1 MIGELSDIDK
11 KVVHSETVPYLEH
24 LADIGYIKSFRWLA
38 DYYNNKIG
46 NISDYKKAKQL
57 YFEGMLFDNDEHCRK
72 EYARISIKVN
82 NHFDSNPIQNA
93 IRMIAFDTDEEK
105 VNFNRT
111 IIAKYI
117 LEGKIKEYKRDSAFA
132 ILSNIGFLQNEITDY
147 LLGECVLNGIGTEKN
162 VIVAEYILENA
173 VREMKIKLK
182 YWDYDRIIEKSLNVK
197 KDEYVQI
204 FQIAKSLLCQAREM
218 KKRNGFE
225 DVLDIDSASCL
236 VLSDC
241 EIQYEKI
248 DRTQPLF
255 IKRA

>member
-11 KVVHSETVPYLEH
+11 KVVHSETALYLEH

-38 DYYNNKIG
+38 DYYKKNS

-82 NHFDSNPIQNA
+82 DHFDSNPIQNA

-132 ILSNIGFLQNEITDY
+132 VLSNIGFLHDEITDY

-173 VREMKIKLK
+173 VRDMEIKLK
-182 YWDYDRIIEKSLNVK
+182 YWDYDRTIEKNSNMK
-197 KDEYVQI
+197 KDEYYQI

-218 KKRNGFE
+218 KKCNGFE
-225 DVLDIDSASCL
+225 DVLDIDSERYL

-241 EIQYEKI
+241 EIQYKKI
-248 DRTQPLF
+248 NTSQPLF